1 MTTTPPDAE
10 ADAILEPAATRVRDP
25 LSGRSVWLAG
35 MIHNARIEDDV
46 LIFTLGARPEHGAE
60 DLERMREALIRNIQG
75 VGWPGQIRCSVRPD
89 IGDTGA
95 NPGHGTGH
103 GHDHSHAQKGGAVR
117 GMEGGG
123 MQPHG
128 GPITKQRI
136 PGVQR
141 IIAVASGK
149 GGVGKSTVATN
160 LAVGLALSGWKVGLM
175 DSDIY
180 GPSVPTMLDVGGQVF
195 ANTDKKIVPHEAYG
209 VSAMS
214 IGFMVDDTE
223 PIIWRG
229 PMVMGV
235 VRQFLQEVAWGEL
248 DVLVIDLPPGTG
260 DAQLTLVQAV
270 DLDGAVIV
278 TTPQD
283 VAVLDAVRGVEMFRK
298 LDVPVLGVV
307 ENMSWM
313 DLPDGSRIHPFGQGG
328 GRRTAERYE
337 VPLLA
342 QVPLDGAIREGGD
355 AGRPVVLDE
364 HGARPVLSRV
374 GCPGARGPVI
384 AWGRDSEGHVPPDR
398 HPGSRPH
405 LPAGQR
411 DGPLQL
417 PVPVLHAGRR
427 NDLDPAQRS
436 AQLRR
441 DRTPDPGVRRPGHP
455 SRADHRR

>member
-1 MTTTPPDAE
+1 VTKTPPDAE

-35 MIHNARIEDDV
+35 MIHNARIEGDV
-46 LIFTLGARPEHGAE
+46 LHFTLGAKAEHGAE
-60 DLERMREALIRNIQG
+60 DLERMRDALVRNIQAT
-75 VGWPGQIRCSVRPD
+75 GWPGQIRCNVRPD
-89 IGDTGA
+89 VGPAPQG
-95 NPGHGTGH
+95 GHGGH
-103 GHDHSHAQKGGAVR
+103 GHDHDHGHDHGAARQAPAGGGVR

-128 GPITKQRI
+128 GPIVKQRI

-180 GPSVPTMLDVGGQVF
+180 GPSVPTMLKVGGQVF
-195 ANTDKKIVPHEAYG
+195 ANSDKKIVPHEAYG
-209 VSAMS
+209 VKAMS
-214 IGFMVDDTE
+214 IGFLVDESE

-235 VRQFLQEVAWGEL
+235 VRQFLQEVAWGDL

-260 DAQLTLVQAV
+260 DAQLTLIQAV
-270 DLDGAVIV
+270 ELSGAIIV

-283 VAVLDAVRGVEMFRK
+283 VAVLDAVRGIEMFRK
-298 LDVPVLGVV
+298 LDVPVMGVV
-307 ENMSWM
+307 ENMAWM
-313 DLPDGSRIHPFGQGG
+313 DLPGGARIHPFGEGG

-342 QVPLDGAIREGGD
+342 EVPLDGAIREGGD
-355 AGRPVVLDE
+355 QGRPVVLND
-364 HGARPVLSRV
+364 
-374 GCPGARGPVI
+374 RGPGL
-384 AWGRDSEGHVPPDR
+384 AFRD
-398 HPGSRPH
+398 
-405 LPAGQR
+405 LA
-411 DGPLQL
+411 
-417 PVPVLHAGRR
+417 A
-427 NDLDPAQRS
+427 
-436 AQLRR
+436 
-441 DRTPDPGVRRPGHP
+441 TVREAL
-455 SRADHRR
+455 S